1 VKLRQ
6 GRLGLRL
13 PAWQNLLAENVLR
26 KSEKNYSAC
35 NYD

>member
-13 PAWQNLLAENVLR
+13 PAGQNLLVENVLR
-26 KSEKNYSAC
+26 KRDKNCSLC